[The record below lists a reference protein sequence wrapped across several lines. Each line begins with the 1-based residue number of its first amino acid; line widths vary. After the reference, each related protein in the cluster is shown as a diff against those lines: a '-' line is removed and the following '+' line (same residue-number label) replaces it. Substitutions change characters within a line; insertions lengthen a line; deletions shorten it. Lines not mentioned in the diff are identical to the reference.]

1 MRKLETTLI
10 ALIMSSAASF
20 SWAECERPER
30 PEVPNGAESTMDDM
44 VAGQTAV
51 KAYVAD
57 GDAYIKCLEAEE
69 KAAMSEVDTSDENA
83 VAAAEAANAE
93 RIKTHNEVV
102 EEMTTVAAEWKE
114 SMTAFKS
121 KDS

>member
-1 MRKLETTLI
+1 MRKLETTLV
-10 ALIMSSAASF
+10 ALLLSSAASF
-20 SWAECERPER
+20 SWAECDRPER
-30 PEVPNGAESTMDDM
+30 PAVPNGSEATMDDM

-69 KAAMSEVDTSDENA
+69 NSAMSDVDSSDENA

-102 EEMTTVAAEWKE
+102 DEMTTVAGEWKE